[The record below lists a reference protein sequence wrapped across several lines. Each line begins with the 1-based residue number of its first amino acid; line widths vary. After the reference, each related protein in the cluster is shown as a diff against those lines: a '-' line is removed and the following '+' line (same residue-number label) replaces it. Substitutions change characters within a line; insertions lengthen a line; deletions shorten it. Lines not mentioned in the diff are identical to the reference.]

1 MIRIQAAAFAA
12 LLLSFPCA
20 AQSPAELLQKGIYL
34 QETEGNQDA
43 AIQIYRQITASAGQ
57 SPVAV
62 QAQYRIAQAMLQKGD
77 LNGASIEFQ
86 VLAARY
92 PEGKALVAGLA
103 SNATSFFGVGQSP
116 VRIVH
121 RGPQPPV
128 RNLTQSVHNGR
139 YRDEPTGLEFTVP
152 ASWTIVYDGASSD
165 GGNMAGLVAPGS
177 AVDYGIWMKPSRWT
191 VAEIPELLS
200 KAVDEKAEANN
211 FRPGFKFRP
220 ESIQHRTVSGQQA
233 LSAIADY
240 VENGRK
246 MVNYYVWVYTPKTHS
261 VFLARDIAAEDF
273 PSVQANLDSILAS
286 AQVP

>member
-12 LLLSFPCA
+12 LLLSIPCA

-92 PEGKALVAGLA
+92 PEGKELVAKLA
-103 SNATSFFGVGQSP
+103 SHGQSFFGSGLPTAS
-116 VRIVH
+116 IVVQ
-121 RGPQPPV
+121 RGNV
-128 RNLTQSVHNGR
+128 R
-139 YRDEPTGLEFTVP
+139 YRDERTGLEFTLP
-152 ASWTIVYDGASSD
+152 ASWTKKYYGPSSD
-165 GGNMAGLVAPGS
+165 DGKMFTLVAPGS
-177 AVDYGIWMKPSRWT
+177 VVDYGVWMKPSQWSA
-191 VAEIPELLS
+191 AEIPDRLSQAVELKLRDCS
-200 KAVDEKAEANN
+200 DI
-211 FRPGFKFRP
+211 PGFKFRP
-220 ESIQHRTVSGQQA
+220 ESIQPRTVAGQQA

-261 VFLARDIAAEDF
+261 VFLARNIAPEDL
-273 PSVQANLDSILAS
+273 PAAQANLDSILAS